1 MPETANRSA
10 RATVGTTDPFRRILV
25 VVASVGSIPECFF
38 SALERE
44 FPWISIEHAESVER
58 ACVTFDHPVSLILVD
73 EAFLV
78 DTATLADEIVR
89 KHPGSN
95 VAVMYDDSSSRANI
109 VEDILAAKPVR
120 GVLPMNLRL
129 DIWLSV
135 IRLMLRG
142 GEYFPPSFF
151 QKKAQAGAGDSGW
164 PRRADDGRH
173 RNLNG
178 LTEREMQV
186 LEMVSHG
193 CQNKL
198 IAAKLDL
205 SEHTV
210 KVHIHNIIKKLGA
223 KNRTAAAAIFLDT
236 SGSRTTEISLSFGR

>member
-1 MPETANRSA
+1 M
-10 RATVGTTDPFRRILV
+10 VGTVDPFRRVLV
-25 VVASVGSIPECFF
+25 VVASAGSIPECFF
-38 SALERE
+38 SAMERE

-58 ACVTFDHPVSLILVD
+58 ACVQFDHPVSLILVD
-73 EAFLV
+73 EAFLA
-78 DTATLADEIVR
+78 DTAALADEIAR

-95 VAVMYDDSSSRANI
+95 VAVIYNNNSGRADI
-109 VEDILAAKPVR
+109 IEDILATKPIR
-120 GVLPMNLRL
+120 GVLPINLRL

-151 QKKAQAGAGDSGW
+151 QKSAQVDVGHHGW
-164 PRRADDGRH
+164 PRRWDDTGP

-198 IAAKLDL
+198 IAAK
-205 SEHTV
+205 
-210 KVHIHNIIKKLGA
+210 A
-223 KNRTAAAAIFLDT
+223 R
-236 SGSRTTEISLSFGR
+236 SLRAH